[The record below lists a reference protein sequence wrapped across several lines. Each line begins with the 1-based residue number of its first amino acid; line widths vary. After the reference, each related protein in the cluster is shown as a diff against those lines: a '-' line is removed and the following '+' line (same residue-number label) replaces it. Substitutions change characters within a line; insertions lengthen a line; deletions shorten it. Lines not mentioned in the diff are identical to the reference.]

1 GLVSVMHGDTTTVA
15 ERPAAKVDLAISNS
29 TPLSQD
35 LTRTGSVMGTPTY
48 MAPEQFD
55 GQVATARADQF
66 AFCIALHEALYG
78 ERPFRGSTFEELAVN
93 VTTGRME
100 APPKR
105 ADVPGWLRRAVMR
118 GLARDP

>member
-1 GLVSVMHGDTTTVA
+1 LAAAHAVGLIHRDFKPDNVLIASDGSVRVTDFGLVSVMQGDTTVA
-15 ERPAAKVDLAISNS
+15 ERPAARVELTISNS

-66 AFCIALHEALYG
+66 AFCIALHEA
-78 ERPFRGSTFEELAVN
+78 
-93 VTTGRME
+93 
-100 APPKR
+100 
-105 ADVPGWLRRAVMR
+105 
-118 GLARDP
+118 